1 MGFFRKLGK
10 INIRSIILNFRLFS
24 FKQAIYL
31 PLIVSRNIKITEI
44 WRGGV
49 QINTKTLFPGM
60 IQLGYSDVGT
70 INIKQFPSVLQISKR
85 GKLVFNGKCHIGA
98 GCNISVG
105 VSGKLE
111 FGESF
116 NCSGRT
122 AFIAHKN
129 ISFGNECLVSWGCT
143 FMDSDFH
150 KIKKDGYVLNE
161 TADIKI
167 NKNSWIGCNCNIL
180 KGSELPA
187 NSVLGAG
194 SLLNKKYSEEK
205 CIYAGVPAK
214 QLVQGIEWE
223 K

>member
-1 MGFFRKLGK
+1 M
-10 INIRSIILNFRLFS
+10 
-24 FKQAIYL
+24 A
-31 PLIVSRNIKITEI
+31 
-44 WRGGV
+44 GGV

-70 INIKQFPSVLQISKR
+70 INIKQFPSVLQISKS

-129 ISFGNECLVSWGCT
+129 IIFKLACKAPLQFAPRQNLMVYLSFRWEDWHFV
-143 FMDSDFH
+143 
-150 KIKKDGYVLNE
+150 
-161 TADIKI
+161 
-167 NKNSWIGCNCNIL
+167 
-180 KGSELPA
+180 EL
-187 NSVLGAG
+187 
-194 SLLNKKYSEEK
+194 
-205 CIYAGVPAK
+205 
-214 QLVQGIEWE
+214 W
-223 K
+223 

>member
-1 MGFFRKLGK
+1 
-10 INIRSIILNFRLFS
+10 
-24 FKQAIYL
+24 
-31 PLIVSRNIKITEI
+31 
-44 WRGGV
+44 
-49 QINTKTLFPGM
+49 
-60 IQLGYSDVGT
+60 
-70 INIKQFPSVLQISKR
+70 
-85 GKLVFNGKCHIGA
+85 
-98 GCNISVG
+98 
-105 VSGKLE
+105 
-111 FGESF
+111 
-116 NCSGRT
+116 
-122 AFIAHKN
+122 
-129 ISFGNECLVSWGCT
+129 
-143 FMDSDFH
+143 MDSDFH